1 MLEIIIYIVLMN
13 IWGYLTFKKY
23 DLKCFFLYTFVS
35 LFILAY
41 VKYFN
46 ISEDRILRS
55 MRENRIEHMFT

>member
-1 MLEIIIYIVLMN
+1 MN